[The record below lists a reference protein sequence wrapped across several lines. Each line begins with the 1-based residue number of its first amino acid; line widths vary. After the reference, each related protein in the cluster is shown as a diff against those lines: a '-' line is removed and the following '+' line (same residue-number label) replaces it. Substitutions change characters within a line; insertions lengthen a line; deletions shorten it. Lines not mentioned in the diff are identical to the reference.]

1 METSPKRPVG
11 RPSPYRPEYCERVI
25 ELGKEG
31 KLLVEIACAL
41 EVTRKTL
48 AYWADEF
55 QEFSAALARAR
66 EEAQMWWI
74 GQGRSGLVLPK
85 SVTFAQSVWMRV
97 MACGWPD
104 DWVEKQRVEHSGE
117 LNHKE
122 KPADLSRLT
131 DDELES
137 YIALQEKIEG
147 KADA

>member
-1 METSPKRPVG
+1 METPAKHPGG
-11 RPSPYRPEYCERVI
+11 RPSLYRPEYCERVI

-31 KLLVEIACAL
+31 KFLVEIACAL
-41 EVTRKTL
+41 DVTRPTL
-48 AYWADEF
+48 AYWSEEF
-55 QEFSAALARAR
+55 PEFSTALMRAR
-66 EEAQMWWI
+66 EESQRWWI
-74 GQGRSGLVLPK
+74 EKGRNNVTLPK
-85 SVTFAQSVWMRV
+85 EITFQQSVWMRV

-104 DWVEKQRVEHSGE
+104 DWVEKQRIEHSGE

-131 DDELES
+131 DNELEA